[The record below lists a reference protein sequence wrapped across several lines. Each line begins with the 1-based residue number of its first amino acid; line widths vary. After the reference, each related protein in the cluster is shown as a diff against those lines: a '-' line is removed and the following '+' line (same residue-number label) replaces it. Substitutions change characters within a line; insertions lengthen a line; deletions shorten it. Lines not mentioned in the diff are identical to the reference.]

1 MDQLREQ
8 CFKLNLSMADIDE
21 IAKTK
26 RYFQRPGWAGHKV
39 LNYGNVCKAI
49 IALDGEISVRWR
61 DE

>member
-1 MDQLREQ
+1 M
-8 CFKLNLSMADIDE
+8 NLSMADIDE